1 MAMPDPTLGR
11 VQDTGHAGM
20 RQGFQSIMDSLNQ
33 NSQMA
38 MSAIENW
45 KQRDYAAQEA
55 EKERLFKAKEALEAR
70 TQETKLQD
78 TKLAHEASE
87 GQKNRAN
94 QQTIANIHESGA
106 NYRQQTALDNSQ
118 SMSDRSLMYALGY
131 GDKNPY
137 AVDPKTGKVIRD
149 SSGRLMLKSPVQQA
163 LTNSG
168 IPQAQAKNTQDQI
181 TPQNNQPPQ

>member
-55 EKERLFKAKEALEAR
+55 LKAR
-70 TQETKLQD
+70 THETKLQD

-87 GQKNRAN
+87 GQKDRENNKA
-94 QQTIANIHESGA
+94 IANIHESGA
-106 NYRQQTALDNSQ
+106 NNRQQTALDHSQ
-118 SMSDRSLMYALGY
+118 SMSDRSFMYALGY

-137 AVDPKTGKVIRD
+137 AVDSKTGQKIRD
-149 SSGRLMLKSPVQQA
+149 SGGRLVLKSSVQQD
-163 LTNSG
+163 LINKG
-168 IPQAQAKNTQDQI
+168 ILQAQAKNTQDQN